1 MPYDLFYRR
10 QVPRTSVLATGAGV
24 LVILG
29 AALLVP
35 RALRAR
41 EVTRYRREYAGDLR
55 RTAEVP
61 AISDADL
68 VRIPRERWT

>member
-10 QVPRTSVLATGAGV
+10 QVPRASAVAAGAGV
-24 LVILG
+24 LAALG

-35 RALRAR
+35 RALRRR
-41 EVTRYRREYAGDLR
+41 EVAHYRREYAGDLR
-55 RTAEVP
+55 RTVEVP

-68 VRIPRERWT
+68 VMTPRERWT